1 MGALRQRACYLR
13 AIEDGLSME
22 IEGIP
27 EESLKEAMAYALF
40 PGGKRLRPLMIL
52 VYTDLGGA
60 LERGLGFALAIELL
74 HTYTLIHDDLP
85 ALDNADTRR
94 GKPALHKKFSESSAI
109 LAGDGLLPLAFR
121 TLCEHYRD
129 EPGAL
134 SALSLLLAETLGPTG
149 LVLGQY
155 LDLNASKPWKMG
167 TRERIATLKTGLL
180 FRACLEGASIVL
192 GYPPETRTLLAQT
205 GESFGLAF
213 QLVDDLK
220 DEEDLELEDKKAIV
234 RRVVALEGEL
244 RKLLGKVPNGKEL
257 GAVLFQA
264 LE

>member
-1 MGALRQRACYLR
+1 MGALRQRSYYLR
-13 AIEDGLSME
+13 AIEDGLAVE

-27 EESLKEAMAYALF
+27 EESLKETMAYALF
-40 PGGKRLRPLMIL
+40 PGGKRLRPLMVL
-52 VYTDLGGA
+52 VYTDLGWA
-60 LERGLGFALAIELL
+60 LERGLGFALAIELV
-74 HTYTLIHDDLP
+74 HAYTLIHDDLP
-85 ALDNADTRR
+85 ALDNAGTRR

-129 EPGAL
+129 EPGVL
-134 SALSLLLAETLGPTG
+134 SALSLLLADTLGPTG

-155 LDLNASKPWKMG
+155 LDLNAPKPWKMG

-180 FRACLEGASIVL
+180 FRACLEGAGVVL
-192 GYPPETRTLLAQT
+192 GYPPETRTLLART

-244 RKLLGKVPNGKEL
+244 RKLLGKVPNGNEL